1 MADGIYNAW
10 KAGIGD
16 GTLDW
21 TTDDLRVKLV
31 TSSTFDADDADIAQ
45 VTYAEPTDASYSEQ
59 SLSNQTVTVDSAS
72 DLAVYDCDDVPFG
85 DLAGGET
92 VTGYIVYDNAT
103 GTPVCHVDSV
113 GDRTLQG
120 DPFTLEFP
128 DGVLAIA

>member
-31 TSSTFDADDADIAQ
+31 TSSTFDADDGDIAQ
-45 VTYAEPTDASYSEQ
+45 VTYSEPSDASYSEQ
-59 SLSNQTVTVDSAS
+59 SLSNQTVTVDTVA
-72 DLAVYDCDDVPFG
+72 DLAVYDCDDVAFG

-92 VTGYIVYDNAT
+92 VSGYIVYEATT

-113 GDRTLQG
+113 ADRTLQG

-128 DGVLAIA
+128 DGVLAIE